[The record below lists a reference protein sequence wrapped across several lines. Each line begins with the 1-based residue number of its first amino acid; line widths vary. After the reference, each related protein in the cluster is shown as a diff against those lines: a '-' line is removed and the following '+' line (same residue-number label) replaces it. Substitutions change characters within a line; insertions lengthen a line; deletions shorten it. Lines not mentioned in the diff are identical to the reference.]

1 LPTFPGSRPLASIR
15 TVVVTMSPIVADLLA
30 TLLAG
35 MADVV
40 ARFDDR
46 SAAETELATNNRL
59 MISTNF
65 SALADLSGR

>member
-1 LPTFPGSRPLASIR
+1 
-15 TVVVTMSPIVADLLA
+15 MSPIVADLLA